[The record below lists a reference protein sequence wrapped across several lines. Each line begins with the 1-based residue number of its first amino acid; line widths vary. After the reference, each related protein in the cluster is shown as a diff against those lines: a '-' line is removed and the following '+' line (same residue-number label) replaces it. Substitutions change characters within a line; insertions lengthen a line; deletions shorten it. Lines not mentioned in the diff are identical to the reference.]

1 MILGKSVS
9 GSLKSSGAQPAG
21 GHKNGLW
28 NAVCHWSDYLCSL
41 HSHVR
46 RHQSF
51 PVSAPVQ
58 GILKMGAGVFMVIL
72 GINMLG
78 LFPGLRR
85 FGLRQLEDEKMT
97 LTKEPAD
104 LLEIAGA
111 VGQSFA
117 KETTD
122 RGIRLTVEGEQTIVR
137 GDRKRLHQAIYNLVS
152 NAVKYSRD
160 HGTIQIS
167 VRMNERM
174 ASLSVEDNGIGISEA
189 ELPFIFE
196 RFYRTDTS
204 RSRKTGGSGVGLTIA
219 KAIIQAHGGSIQAE
233 SREGTGSR
241 FTIILPVN

>member
-1 MILGKSVS
+1 
-9 GSLKSSGAQPAG
+9 
-21 GHKNGLW
+21 
-28 NAVCHWSDYLCSL
+28 
-41 HSHVR
+41 
-46 RHQSF
+46 
-51 PVSAPVQ
+51 
-58 GILKMGAGVFMVIL
+58 MGAGVFMVIL

-122 RGIRLTVEGEQTIVR
+122 RGIRLTVEVEQTIVR

-152 NAVKYSRD
+152 NAVKYSGD

-167 VRMNERM
+167 VQMNERM